1 MESTWVCTSI
11 SAYMLWLFS
20 SVFIVRLIIVG
31 TQVSF
36 KILSGR
42 RILFL
47 LLGYL
52 NQFWPNV
59 LFPGLLHPVLPGLAV
74 VPWRTASLW
83 RKQGEKWDKF
93 IWVDSKTG
101 RRRGIGCCSWDVL
114 YKREHTAIKKIQT
127 NENVH
132 EHCSWQCIRIGIE
145 VIYVWKR
152 GISTRMVSISPK
164 HAFDSLD

>member
-74 VPWRTASLW
+74 VPWRTASL
-83 RKQGEKWDKF
+83 
-93 IWVDSKTG
+93 
-101 RRRGIGCCSWDVL
+101 
-114 YKREHTAIKKIQT
+114 
-127 NENVH
+127 
-132 EHCSWQCIRIGIE
+132 
-145 VIYVWKR
+145 
-152 GISTRMVSISPK
+152 
-164 HAFDSLD
+164 